1 MKNSRAT
8 LKFSLNI
15 RKAIASASNESEIL
29 KDINYTVDW
38 SNFPNSLKM
47 QCLIYQKQPENIEL
61 TEENKSK
68 SIKIIQLSFLKQGI
82 KFRDIRKNIEFDL
95 TTDNP

>member
-1 MKNSRAT
+1 MKHSKAI
-8 LKFSLNI
+8 LKFTLNI
-15 RKAIASASNESEIL
+15 RKAIAAISDESEIL

-61 TEENKSK
+61 TEENKAK

>member
-61 TEENKSK
+61 TEENKAK

>member
-1 MKNSRAT
+1 MKHSRAT

-15 RKAIASASNESEIL
+15 RKAIAAAINESETL
-29 KDINYTVDW
+29 KGINYTVDW

-47 QCLIYQKQPENIEL
+47 ECLIYQKQPEHTEL
-61 TEENKSK
+61 TEEDKAK